1 MLAANSAPSRFSMS
15 WNTEV
20 WKMGVVT
27 ARVGLKCFPA
37 WMAVVV
43 GPQGLGIKELLAKPH
58 GAARGEPGERGE
70 ERESK
75 RSGYHALGRLRL

>member
-1 MLAANSAPSRFSMS
+1 MS

-27 ARVGLKCFPA
+27 ARVVLNRFPA

-43 GPQGLGIKELLAKPH
+43 GPQGLGMVVAPTPSI
-58 GAARGEPGERGE
+58 GA
-70 ERESK
+70 
-75 RSGYHALGRLRL
+75 

>member
-1 MLAANSAPSRFSMS
+1 MS

-20 WKMGVVT
+20 WKMGVIT

-43 GPQGLGIKELLAKPH
+43 GPQGLGI
-58 GAARGEPGERGE
+58 GG
-70 ERESK
+70 SDT
-75 RSGYHALGRLRL
+75 